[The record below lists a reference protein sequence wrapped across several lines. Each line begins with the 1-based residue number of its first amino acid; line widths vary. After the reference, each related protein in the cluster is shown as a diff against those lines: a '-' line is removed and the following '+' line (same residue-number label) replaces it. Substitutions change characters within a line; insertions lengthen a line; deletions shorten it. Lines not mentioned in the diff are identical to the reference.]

1 MGKQHRIMIV
11 DDERSNRKVLSDL
24 LSDEFDIVLAKNA
37 AQVFQRLNSEQAID
51 LILLDIMLPDM
62 DGYEILKQMK
72 NTEEQK
78 DIPVIFITV
87 LDSIEDEEKA
97 FKTGAVD
104 FITKPFHPS
113 IVKARVQNQ
122 IKLIEQRRMLEEM
135 AGIDGL
141 TGINN
146 RRNFDT
152 IYQKEWQ
159 KAKRYHEPLSLIMMD
174 VDFFK
179 NYNDFYGHAA
189 GDVVL
194 KEIAKEIKNVLNR
207 PEDAVARY
215 GGEEFVVILP
225 RTEKEGGLKIAEEM
239 RQAIESLGIPHEKS
253 SCSKVVTIS
262 LGGVTHRKEDTD
274 PEVFLKQ
281 SDEMLYKAKSEGR
294 NRVVWR

>member
-1 MGKQHRIMIV
+1 MEKQHRIMIV

-37 AQVFQRLNSEQAID
+37 AQVFRRLNSDQAID
-51 LILLDIMLPDM
+51 LILLDIMLPDT
-62 DGYEILKQMK
+62 DGYEILRKMK

-78 DIPVIFITV
+78 NIPVIFITV

-146 RRNFDT
+146 RRSFDT
-152 IYQKEWQ
+152 IYHKEWQ
-159 KAKRYHEPLSLIMMD
+159 KAIRYGEPLSLIMGD

-179 NYNDFYGHAA
+179 NYNDLYGHAA

-194 KEIAKEIKNVLNR
+194 KEIAKVIKDVLKR

-225 RTEKEGGLKIAEEM
+225 RTEKKGAGKIAEEI
-239 RQAIESLGIPHEKS
+239 RQAIESLAIPHEQS

-274 PEVFLKQ
+274 PEAFLNQ
-281 SDEMLYKAKSEGR
+281 SDKMLYKAKSEGR